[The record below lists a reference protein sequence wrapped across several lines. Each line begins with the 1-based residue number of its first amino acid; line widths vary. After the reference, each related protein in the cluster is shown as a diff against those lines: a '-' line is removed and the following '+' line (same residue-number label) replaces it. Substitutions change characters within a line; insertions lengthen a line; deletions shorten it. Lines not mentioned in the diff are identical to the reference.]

1 MTDKEDI
8 VRRNIIFARQVATFI
23 HAHPSYDLL
32 NYSPGYSAE
41 ATIPA
46 QTESFYQA
54 GIVPLNIVLFA
65 PSPTSHLHASAQQSG
80 KDAGAVLAAAI
91 NGTREMYVT
100 GTKWMGRGA
109 VRLAVSN
116 WRTGLAEG
124 AGQEGQEGDL
134 EVVKRVLEGVSRQV

>member
-65 PSPTSHLHASAQQSG
+65 PSPTSHLHASA
-80 KDAGAVLAAAI
+80 VLAAAI